1 MSAEITAPDR
11 QQATPTAGKGNTTVA
26 TSSAPLGAYLQV
38 QERIARTFADP
49 SYEPPRLPVVA
60 LELLE
65 LSRRPEVEVRDVV
78 SLLEKDPVLASRL
91 LRHVRSPLYAGG
103 AEIRS
108 LQKALMHLGLEH
120 IRDIA
125 LELTVGARVF
135 RAEHY
140 AEAMDRVSRHSRL
153 TAYLT
158 QVVCRH
164 ALYDASHAFLCG
176 LLHDV
181 GLAAGLIAL
190 GDVPRSEERPN
201 IEVALPVLLEMHVEL
216 GAQVAESWQ
225 LSPEVVNVI
234 RHHHELSDADGKV
247 QRLAAVVCLAEHLA
261 DELGI
266 GDESISRADA
276 NPPLAATREPRAA
289 DAQPLPPQIVLAC
302 ETLGL
307 DERKMALIRAEAAK
321 LILNLEGPK
330 SATEN
335 HSEAGVSTATATPPR
350 SAISPEAHPGSGP
363 APAKTRAPSGFW
375 GRLLGLLGLG

>member
-1 MSAEITAPDR
+1 MSSEIAPPD
-11 QQATPTAGKGNTTVA
+11 TPPLHNKGAKSPQVTEPDSEV
-26 TSSAPLGAYLQV
+26 LRAYQRV
-38 QERIARTFADP
+38 QERIERTFADP
-49 SYEPPRLPVVA
+49 RYQPPKLPAVA

-65 LSRRPEVEVRDVV
+65 LARRPDVEVSDVV
-78 SLLEKDPVLASRL
+78 SLLEKDPILASRL

-108 LQKALMHLGLEH
+108 LQKALMHLGLAH

-125 LELTVGARVF
+125 LELTVDARVF

-158 QVVCRH
+158 QVVCRY

-190 GDVPRSEERPN
+190 GDVPHAEDRPD
-201 IEVALPVLLEMHVEL
+201 IETALPVLLEMHVDL
-216 GAQVAESWQ
+216 GVQVAQSWQ

-234 RHHHELSDADGKV
+234 RHHHELTDAYGQV
-247 QRLAAVVCLAEHLA
+247 QRLSAVVYLAEHLA
-261 DELGI
+261 NELGI
-266 GDESISRADA
+266 GDAAITV
-276 NPPLAATREPRAA
+276 AATP
-289 DAQPLPPQIVLAC
+289 QNLPPKEMTGAHQDHSNPRQIALAC

-307 DERKMALIRAEAAK
+307 DEGKMALIRADAAK
-321 LILNLEGPK
+321 LILNLEAAKPADAPPEAGTTASP
-330 SATEN
+330 SATN
-335 HSEAGVSTATATPPR
+335 R
-350 SAISPEAHPGSGP
+350 SASAPNPHPHDVTRSNGSS
-363 APAKTRAPSGFW
+363 SGFW
-375 GRLLGLLGLG
+375 ARLLGFLGLD